1 MSTTWYFFYVWDTA
15 DHFYMLL
22 GVIHTYLFRRTCH
35 VVVDSHKK
43 VQGGRFRRH
52 TAWML
57 HASRKSV
64 SDCHQIVNL
73 TRKKRISIIFRT
85 SIICCLVVI
94 SQLSW
99 VRLKQL
105 TVFLLNNTIY
115 CQTRLSK
122 CGSRSC
128 QSQEKSCSGHLSHV
142 RTLESSNI
150 SLKISFVIAT
160 GPVVSVAFS
169 SHSASNT
176 G

>member
-1 MSTTWYFFYVWDTA
+1 MFGIPPTIFTCYWALYIPTYSVVPAVLSLTVIKKFREDDF
-15 DHFYMLL
+15 
-22 GVIHTYLFRRTCH
+22 GVTLHGCFMPP
-35 VVVDSHKK
+35 VVSVRLSSDSQPDQKK
-43 VQGGRFRRH
+43 EDFH
-52 TAWML
+52 
-57 HASRKSV
+57 H
-64 SDCHQIVNL
+64 
-73 TRKKRISIIFRT
+73 FRT

-99 VRLKQL
+99 VRFKQP

-115 CQTRLSK
+115 RQTRLSM

-150 SLKISFVIAT
+150 SLKNSFVIAT